1 MDADEMAASAWDRYF
16 LGPPPEARA
25 TRFTDQTPGRTYD
38 EIIAAHQSPPR
49 LDETL
54 AGNPELPE
62 VTARDNVAPDT
73 AAAWPMP
80 QAIEQ
85 YVNTIVTNRLAGM
98 QLSPANAAIAEDQL
112 RAARRKQI
120 LGMTT

>member
-1 MDADEMAASAWDRYF
+1 M
-16 LGPPPEARA
+16 
-25 TRFTDQTPGRTYD
+25 
-38 EIIAAHQSPPR
+38 
-49 LDETL
+49 DETL

-62 VTARDNVAPDT
+62 VAARDNVALGT
-73 AAAWPMP
+73 TAAWPVP

-98 QLSPANAAIAEDQL
+98 QLSPVNAAIAEDQL